1 MISVLLIIFGTRKLA
16 RYDDKLHRVCYYRA
30 NENSPARSSMRLF
43 QYREL
48 IRNLVLKDL
57 KLKYRGSVLGFLWS
71 LANPLSLI
79 IVYGFVFNRMLR
91 TDVPDFGYF
100 LLVGILPWNFFAQS
114 LTMSTVA
121 IIDNGNL
128 IRKVWLPNEVF
139 PVATVLFNLAQ
150 FLLALLVLLPT
161 AIVYFNKSID
171 WPYLAIIPVLCLHVI
186 FTLGLCMVLATATVF
201 YRDIKHF
208 TEILVM
214 LLFWLTPVVYNRRV
228 VSDSLRLVVY
238 SNPVSYFIAAY
249 QDIFY
254 TGVAP
259 DFDHM
264 LILVLLSGVSALIGQ
279 LVFTTYKSRFAEE
292 I

>member
-1 MISVLLIIFGTRKLA
+1 M
-16 RYDDKLHRVCYYRA
+16 
-30 NENSPARSSMRLF
+30 RSFF

-48 IRNLVLKDL
+48 IRNLVSKDL

-71 LANPLSLI
+71 LVNPLSLI
-79 IVYGFVFNRMLR
+79 VVYGFVFNRMLR
-91 TDVPDFGYF
+91 TDIPDFGYF

-114 LTMSTVA
+114 LAMSTVA
-121 IIDNGNL
+121 VIENGNL

-150 FLLALLVLLPT
+150 FILALLVLLPT
-161 AIVYFNKSID
+161 ALVYFGKPIAWS
-171 WPYLAIIPVLCLHVI
+171 YLAVIPVLCLHVI
-186 FTLGLCMVLATATVF
+186 FTLGLCMVLSTATVF
-201 YRDIKHF
+201 YRDVKHF
-208 TEILVM
+208 TEILLM

-228 VSDSLRLVVY
+228 LSDALRLVVY

-254 TGVAP
+254 LGVIP
-259 DFDHM
+259 DFDQII
-264 LILVLLSGVSALIGQ
+264 ILVLLSGVSILIGQ
-279 LVFTTYKSRFAEE
+279 LVFTAYKSRFAEE